1 MGTQRRMA
9 EPEQIKTHHE
19 VTETFGR
26 TPLMKKMLLNS
37 NLDEEQIR
45 KMSNLGIT
53 LVIVLALSLLLG
65 MLTATTATAIFIPNN
80 GTLLGVSYNPAV
92 SEQDIADLQ
101 SFENWSGKKHSV
113 VTIFQGF
120 SPEGQTPFPRTQLDN
135 IWQNGNTPLLTLEP
149 WGTDDILDVII
160 NGTLDTY
167 FEDYAQDVYN
177 WTQENWTVNG
187 ETGTRK
193 QLFIRFAHEMNL
205 HDEAYPWSN
214 KTPASYK
221 AAWIHVHNIF
231 KSKNLTSGVLQWV
244 WCVNNY
250 DVPFDGYKAEEYYP
264 GDEYVDWVGID
275 GYNTG
280 ESVPNANWDHWETFT
295 QRFKHMLDRFD
306 NHSNI
311 TKKPYGIF
319 EIGSSSV
326 VEANIVD
333 GSFNVFTNKN
343 SPTNHYIPSGWM
355 GDWQDITYEEVTNDS
370 YQEISCGN
378 SSIKVTYFT
387 DPNVENHYIPSGWVG
402 DYGDITFED
411 NHTSSAYSGT
421 CIKISYS
428 ANASQGENR
437 AGIYWQD
444 PENNRGDKEGGYNLT
459 GAEKLTLFAKGE
471 SGGEIIKFSMGGV
484 GGIYPDSASAWIE
497 VTLTDT
503 WQEYTIDLTGKNLSH
518 IITGFG
524 WFATQAN
531 NPDGCAFYLDDI
543 KYRYENKNF
552 SIYTDKRQGWAGIY
566 WQDPANNWGDKEGG
580 FNLTGATK
588 LIFWA
593 KGAQGCE
600 HASFIMGGVSGNN
613 ASDTAN
619 ASIEVN
625 LTNIW
630 KKYVIDLTGKDL
642 SNIITGF
649 GWVAGK
655 SDNPDGC
662 ALYLDVIRYE
672 NISVEIGVSNNTKKG
687 EWLAETYNT
696 IKKYPKIKMVCYFNI
711 DKGGTKYLTGESDW
725 AVFTT
730 PRDNR
735 NNIADCSFDPN
746 KRIDQYKESVNDSY
760 YIYKFP
766 LYESSPCFI
775 ATAVYGS
782 PLHKEIDVLRVFRDE
797 NLMRNPDK
805 KSEKFLKGC
814 FTVYYKHT

>member
-1 MGTQRRMA
+1 MINA
-9 EPEQIKTHHE
+9 
-19 VTETFGR
+19 
-26 TPLMKKMLLNS
+26 
-37 NLDEEQIR
+37 
-45 KMSNLGIT
+45 GIT

-65 MLTATTATAIFIPNN
+65 MVTATTATAIFIPNN

-92 SEQDIADLQ
+92 SEQDIEDLQ
-101 SFENWSGKKHSV
+101 SFENWCGKKHSIV
-113 VTIFQGF
+113 VIFQGF
-120 SPEGQTPFPRTQLDN
+120 SPDEQAPFPRTQLDN

-149 WGTDDILDVII
+149 WSDDILDVI
-160 NGTLDTY
+160 NSGTLDTY
-167 FEDYAQDVYN
+167 FEGYAQDLYD

-231 KSKNLTSGVLQWV
+231 KSKNITSDALQWV

-250 DVPFDGYKAEEYYP
+250 DVPFDGFKAEEYYP
-264 GDEYVDWVGID
+264 GDVYVDWVGID

-280 ESVPNANWDHWETFT
+280 ESVPNATWDHWGTFT

-326 VEANIVD
+326 VEANTVD

-387 DPNVENHYIPSGWVG
+387 DPNVENHYISSGWTG
-402 DYGDITFED
+402 GDIEFDDSHD
-411 NHTSSAYSGT
+411 NNVYSGST
-421 CIKISYS
+421 CIRVIYS
-428 ANASQGENR
+428 IGQPW

-444 PENNRGDKEGGYNLT
+444 PENNWGDKEGGYNLT

-471 SGGEIIKFSMGGV
+471 SGGEIIKFSMGGAE
-484 GGIYPDSASAWIE
+484 GDYPDSASAWIE

-552 SIYTDKRQGWAGIY
+552 SIYGWCI
-566 WQDPANNWGDKEGG
+566 
-580 FNLTGATK
+580 
-588 LIFWA
+588 
-593 KGAQGCE
+593 
-600 HASFIMGGVSGNN
+600 
-613 ASDTAN
+613 
-619 ASIEVN
+619 
-625 LTNIW
+625 
-630 KKYVIDLTGKDL
+630 GK
-642 SNIITGF
+642 
-649 GWVAGK
+649 
-655 SDNPDGC
+655 
-662 ALYLDVIRYE
+662 
-672 NISVEIGVSNNTKKG
+672 
-687 EWLAETYNT
+687 
-696 IKKYPKIKMVCYFNI
+696 
-711 DKGGTKYLTGESDW
+711 
-725 AVFTT
+725 
-730 PRDNR
+730 
-735 NNIADCSFDPN
+735 
-746 KRIDQYKESVNDSY
+746 
-760 YIYKFP
+760 
-766 LYESSPCFI
+766 
-775 ATAVYGS
+775 
-782 PLHKEIDVLRVFRDE
+782 
-797 NLMRNPDK
+797 
-805 KSEKFLKGC
+805 
-814 FTVYYKHT
+814 